1 MNNQNRVTMNSLV
14 NIGLSLHLAVCQ
26 SVTMPALLPP
36 SAQPSAKEILNI
48 SSKTIYRKPL

>member
-14 NIGLSLHLAVCQ
+14 NIGLSLHLAVCE
-26 SVTMPALLPP
+26 SVKMPALLLP

-48 SSKTIYRKPL
+48 SSKTIYRRPL

>member
-1 MNNQNRVTMNSLV
+1 MNSLV

-36 SAQPSAKEILNI
+36 SAQPSAKEIFNI
-48 SSKTIYRKPL
+48 SSKTIYRSPHIGQYPG